1 MNLEERQS
9 VELSKKEQKKLK
21 KAQRKA
27 EKKKK
32 KQAVRLFP
40 ANKKGKHVM
49 KLLNF
54 MRVIFYPIHYFLYPF
69 KMYGHKKVGLGAYI
83 YVGNHYSLW
92 DIFYPGHT
100 TWEGIHFI
108 TKESVMHMPF
118 VGFFARRFGA
128 ISVMRDGSDI
138 RALMDAMK
146 VLKNGEKISL
156 YPEGTRN
163 RSDGE
168 EFLPFHGGAALMAI
182 KTHTPLIPI
191 VVCNK
196 PRLFHKTH
204 VVVGEPFEL
213 SEYYDRKLS
222 QEEYSM
228 ADDVIRDKLYALRAE
243 HRAQL
248 QAKKEK
254 RKRKK

>member
-1 MNLEERQS
+1 MKAEEVHGEEPSRK
-9 VELSKKEQKKLK
+9 ELKKLK
-21 KAQRKA
+21 KA

-32 KQAVRLFP
+32 KQALRTFP
-40 ANKKGKHVM
+40 ANRKGKHVS
-49 KLLNF
+49 KLMNF

-69 KMYGHKKVGLGAYI
+69 KMYGHKKVGTGAYI

-92 DIFYPGHT
+92 DIFYPAHT

-108 TKESVMHMPF
+108 TKDSVMHMPV
-118 VGFFARRFGA
+118 VGFFAKRFGA

-146 VLKNGEKISL
+146 VLKNGEKVSL

-163 RSDGE
+163 RGDGE
-168 EFLPFHGGAALMAI
+168 EFLPFHSGAALMAI
-182 KTHTPLIPI
+182 KTHTPI
-191 VVCNK
+191 VPVVSCNK

-204 VVVGEPFEL
+204 VAVGEPFEL
-213 SEYYDRKLS
+213 TEYYDHKLT
-222 QEEYSM
+222 QEEYNQ
-228 ADDVIRDKLYALRAE
+228 ADDLIRDRLYALRAE
-243 HRAQL
+243 YRAQI

-254 RKRKK
+254 RKRKKSCE